1 MNLPNKLT
9 MLRIFLV
16 IPIIIFLVP
25 FGDGTWARFVTGNT
39 ARIISGSLFIIAAL
53 TDFFDGKIARKYELI
68 TDFGKLM
75 DSLADKLL
83 VIGVFIAFVQLGRV
97 HALIVNIILGRELL
111 VTGIRQLAA
120 AKGEVIAAGQFG
132 KWKAFIQMLTLVY
145 LLFEPVFYDT
155 LLSSQ
160 SNPCLFGNILIAIS
174 VVLTIAS
181 GLEYVIKYK
190 HYFAAK

>member
-16 IPIIIFLVP
+16 IPVIIFLVP
-25 FGDGTWARFVTGNT
+25 FGDGAWARFVAGNT
-39 ARIISGSLFIIAAL
+39 ARIISGILFIIAAL
-53 TDFFDGKIARKYELI
+53 TDFLDGKIARKYELI

-83 VIGVFIAFVQLGRV
+83 VIGVFIAFTQLGRV
-97 HALIVNIILGRELL
+97 HALFVNIILARELL

-120 AKGEVIAAGQFG
+120 AKGEVIAAAQFG

-145 LLFEPVFYDT
+145 LLFEPVFHDT
-155 LLSSQ
+155 VLSSQ
-160 SNPCLFGNILIAIS
+160 SNPYLFGNILITIS

-190 HYFAAK
+190 HYFTSK